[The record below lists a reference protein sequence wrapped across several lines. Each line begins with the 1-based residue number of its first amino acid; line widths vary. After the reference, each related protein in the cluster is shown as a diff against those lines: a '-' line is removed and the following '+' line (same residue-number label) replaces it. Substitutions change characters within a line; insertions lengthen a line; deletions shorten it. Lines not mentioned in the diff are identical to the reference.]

1 MGNLKHSQN
10 NPSNIYSQT
19 QFESE
24 DKHVLTEAIPNSILI
39 TTAAGPIVATSKM
52 VIDPAT
58 GYVGIGTTSPSY
70 PLDVKWEVD
79 NLLISNLENTSSA
92 AVGVAGA
99 VQRVTNDLGYWSLIG
114 MTCSGSTI
122 GGGAFANTMN
132 VYNQGYADTLFMV
145 DGNKD
150 FAWYSDPGDNHDFT
164 AVTNEIA
171 RLTAAGLFNTERIL
185 GTTKYGLD
193 ADNYVSMEV
202 AYDTSF
208 IEMPMLAFI
217 GDGALAPYFGAIK
230 NALYIAAIDTTVADL
245 FFADDSFG
253 GAQCRFSFDINTGVF
268 TYHNDGT
275 AGTIWNSYLTLTDGL
290 LSFVGDT
297 AGLPYG
303 SMYNHDTATVVTPD
317 VAGTPKQIPS
327 GFTEGEVLDIIFGAN
342 RELTVAK
349 AGRYKIDWSISFT
362 AGAANQEVEGDVMI
376 DGTASAKITAHR
388 KITTASDT
396 GAMGATGILE
406 LAASAVI
413 SLSVNNETS
422 TNTITVEHANMSL
435 VMVGGT

>member
-52 VIDPAT
+52 VIDPIT

-70 PLDVKWEVD
+70 PLDVEWEVD
-79 NLLISNLENTSSA
+79 SLLISNLKNTSSA

-99 VQRVTNDLGYWSLIG
+99 VQRVTNDLGYWGLIG

-122 GGGAFANTMN
+122 GSGAFVNTFN

-171 RLTAAGLFNTERIL
+171 RLTAAGIFNTELIL
-185 GTTKYGLD
+185 GTTKYGPDTDNYFEVVTGFAGTLFECAEIKFMGSGSLAAHLGTIQDILYIDGVDINPSLGFSD
-193 ADNYVSMEV
+193 ADRTYV
-202 AYDTSF
+202 TSF
-208 IEMPMLAFI
+208 FMNRVNGDFTFTNTGSSITKWNGDFTILDDDLYFT
-217 GDGALAPYFGAIK
+217 GDG
-230 NALYIAAIDTTVADL
+230 
-245 FFADDSFG
+245 S
-253 GAQCRFSFDINTGVF
+253 
-268 TYHNDGT
+268 
-275 AGTIWNSYLTLTDGL
+275 
-290 LSFVGDT
+290 
-297 AGLPYG
+297 GLPFG
-303 SMYNHDTATVVTPD
+303 SMYNHDTPTVVTIG
-317 VAGTPKQIPS
+317 VAGTAVRIPS
-327 GFTEGEVLDIIFGAN
+327 GFLVGQVNATTFDSA
-342 RELTVAK
+342 REITVTK
-349 AGRYKIDWSISFT
+349 AGRYLITWSISFT
-362 AGAANQEVEGDVMI
+362 AGAANQEVEGGIMI
-376 DGTASAKITAHR
+376 DNTFNTQATAHR

-396 GAMGATGILE
+396 GAMGGTCILDLAVDAVVALGI
-406 LAASAVI
+406 I
-413 SLSVNNETS
+413 NETS
-422 TNTITVEHANMSL
+422 TNTVTVQHSNMSL
-435 VMVGGT
+435 IMVGGT